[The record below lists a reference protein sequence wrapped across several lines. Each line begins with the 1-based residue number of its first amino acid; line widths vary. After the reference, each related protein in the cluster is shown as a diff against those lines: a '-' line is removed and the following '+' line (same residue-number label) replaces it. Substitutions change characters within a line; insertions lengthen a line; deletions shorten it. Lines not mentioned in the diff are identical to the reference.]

1 MLLELL
7 RLSPE
12 SDLPPAHLPPAHLS
26 PAAPGR
32 QRAEAEGTAT
42 EVQRRA
48 PFSEVRCHHMLPP
61 HARHNPHPDHPPL
74 TRT

>member
-12 SDLPPAHLPPAHLS
+12 SDLPPAHLAHAHLS

-48 PFSEVRCHHMLPP
+48 PFSEVRCHHML
-61 HARHNPHPDHPPL
+61 AATQ
-74 TRT
+74 TRTTHH

>member
-12 SDLPPAHLPPAHLS
+12 SDLPPAHLP

-48 PFSEVRCHHMLPP
+48 PFSEVRCHHML
-61 HARHNPHPDHPPL
+61 
-74 TRT
+74 TTT

>member
-12 SDLPPAHLPPAHLS
+12 SDPPPAHLPPAHLPPAHLS

-48 PFSEVRCHHMLPP
+48 PFSEVRSQHMLML
-61 HARHNPHPDHPPL
+61 AATQ
-74 TRT
+74 TRTTRH

>member
-48 PFSEVRCHHMLPP
+48 PFSEVRCHHMLML
-61 HARHNPHPDHPPL
+61 AATQ
-74 TRT
+74 TRTTRH

>member
-12 SDLPPAHLPPAHLS
+12 SDPPPAHLPPAHLP

-48 PFSEVRCHHMLPP
+48 PFSEVRGQHML
-61 HARHNPHPDHPPL
+61 AATQ
-74 TRT
+74 TRTTRH

>member
-12 SDLPPAHLPPAHLS
+12 SDPPPAHLPPAHPPPAHLS

-48 PFSEVRCHHMLPP
+48 PFSEVRCHHML
-61 HARHNPHPDHPPL
+61 AATQ
-74 TRT
+74 TRTTCH

>member
-12 SDLPPAHLPPAHLS
+12 SDLPPAHLAHAHLS

-48 PFSEVRCHHMLPP
+48 PFSEVRGHHVL
-61 HARHNPHPDHPPL
+61 AATQ
-74 TRT
+74 TRTTHH

>member
-12 SDLPPAHLPPAHLS
+12 SDLPPAHLS

-42 EVQRRA
+42 EVLRRA
-48 PFSEVRCHHMLPP
+48 PFSEVRCQHML
-61 HARHNPHPDHPPL
+61 AATQ
-74 TRT
+74 TRTTRH

>member
-12 SDLPPAHLPPAHLS
+12 SDLPPAHLAHAHLS

-48 PFSEVRCHHMLPP
+48 PFSEVRGQHMLML
-61 HARHNPHPDHPPL
+61 AATQ
-74 TRT
+74 TRTTPH

>member
-48 PFSEVRCHHMLPP
+48 PFSEVRCQHML
-61 HARHNPHPDHPPL
+61 AATQ
-74 TRT
+74 TRTTRH

>member
-12 SDLPPAHLPPAHLS
+12 SDLPPAHPSPAHLS
-26 PAAPGR
+26 PSAPGR
-32 QRAEAEGTAT
+32 QRSEAEGTAT

-48 PFSEVRCHHMLPP
+48 PFSEVRGHHML
-61 HARHNPHPDHPPL
+61 AATQ
-74 TRT
+74 TRTTHH

>member
-48 PFSEVRCHHMLPP
+48 PFSEVRGQHMLML
-61 HARHNPHPDHPPL
+61 ATTQ
-74 TRT
+74 TRTTHH

>member
-12 SDLPPAHLPPAHLS
+12 SDPPPAHLPPAHLS

-48 PFSEVRCHHMLPP
+48 PFSEVRCHHML
-61 HARHNPHPDHPPL
+61 AATQ
-74 TRT
+74 TRTTHH